1 MELQRIVCGSI
12 FGGSGLVDG
21 DAESSSLA
29 VMGFFNFDAYG
40 FFRDFSLERS
50 YSAFMVSHLDK
61 TRFRVTLICATHF
74 NGTRIK
80 VPARYESPGAPTA
93 ARLHAASGKSKQGPA

>member
-29 VMGFFNFDAYG
+29 VMGFFNFDAYE

-93 ARLHAASGKSKQGPA
+93 TRLHAASGKSKQGPA